1 MSARPALGAP
11 LAVGRTAEVYEWA
24 DGRVI
29 KLFRPGFGRRVMA
42 EEAAAASTVSA
53 AGLPAPAF
61 HGVEEVDG
69 DPGLVFERV
78 EGPSMTEEIL
88 RAPWRSVRLADLLA
102 DLHATIHAASGA
114 ALRDAGQELERAIG
128 EARGRVDDAVAS
140 EALRRLERLRT
151 PAAGAILHGDFH
163 PGNVILALPGPVV
176 IDWLTA
182 ASGPPAADVARTLFL
197 LRDAALDGVA
207 GPLERVAI
215 GLVRRRF
222 ARRYLDRYRELTG
235 LREVEVQEWRL
246 PILVARVAEG
256 VPSEAQALRDA
267 VTAELRRP

>member
-1 MSARPALGAP
+1 
-11 LAVGRTAEVYEWA
+11 
-24 DGRVI
+24 
-29 KLFRPGFGRRVMA
+29 
-42 EEAAAASTVSA
+42 
-53 AGLPAPAF
+53 
-61 HGVEEVDG
+61 
-69 DPGLVFERV
+69 
-78 EGPSMTEEIL
+78 
-88 RAPWRSVRLADLLA
+88 
-102 DLHATIHAASGA
+102 
-114 ALRDAGQELERAIG
+114 
-128 EARGRVDDAVAS
+128 
-140 EALRRLERLRT
+140 
-151 PAAGAILHGDFH
+151 
-163 PGNVILALPGPVV
+163 
-176 IDWLTA
+176 
-182 ASGPPAADVARTLFL
+182 